1 MAKYKVRVGSK
12 EFNVEVK
19 EKGEGTYVV
28 NVEGKV
34 VEVKVAST
42 EELGVTEVKEVKPEV
57 KPKVVSVEGKVV
69 TAPTPGKVIELKVK
83 PGDTVRENDVV
94 AVLESMKMSIE
105 IYAGYSGKVKEVLVK
120 PGDFVDLGQPMIVIE

>member
-42 EELGVTEVKEVKPEV
+42 EELGVTEVKEVKP
-57 KPKVVSVEGKVV
+57 KAVSVEGKVV